1 MKQSHIEAINKANKV
16 KARQSAHLSYM
27 RTLEPRSVN
36 VDDRQAVLSH
46 IKSTQEQAIRD
57 RY

>member
-1 MKQSHIEAINKANKV
+1 MKQSHIEAIAKAKLV
-16 KARQSAHLSYM
+16 EVRQSAHLSYM
-27 RTLEPRSVN
+27 RTLEPRSVS

-46 IKSTQEQAIRD
+46 IKSTQEQVVRD